1 MKIPAIK
8 KLVDNFSTEELQAAE
23 AALLEEQQPAIE
35 VEGDDEG
42 EKLTHL
48 LAAQFILLEMAE
60 KGVDYLTAL
69 RAYSGR
75 VRNSI
80 S

>member
-8 KLVDNFSTEELQAAE
+8 KAVENYTVEQLQAAE
-23 AALLEEQQPAIE
+23 AALLEEQPLPIE
-35 VEGDDEG
+35 IDGADEG
-42 EKLTHL
+42 ERLTHI
-48 LAAQFILLEMAE
+48 LAAIFVKQEMD
-60 KGVDYLTAL
+60 KGNDLMTAV
-69 RAYSGR
+69 RAYSQR

>member
-1 MKIPAIK
+1 MKIPSIK
-8 KLVDNFSTEELQAAE
+8 KLVDQYSFEELKAAE
-23 AALLEEQQPAIE
+23 EALLEEQVPGIE
-35 VEGDDEG
+35 VEGEDEG

-48 LAAQFILLEMAE
+48 MAAQFIKQEMDT
-60 KGVDYLTAL
+60 KGADYLSAL
-69 RAYSGR
+69 RTYSGR

>member
-8 KLVDNFSTEELQAAE
+8 KAVENYTVEQLQAAE
-23 AALLEEQQPAIE
+23 AALLEEQPLPIE
-35 VEGDDEG
+35 IEGADEG
-42 EKLTHL
+42 EKLTHI
-48 LAAQFILLEMAE
+48 LAAIFVKEEMDN
-60 KGVDYLTAL
+60 GSDLMTAV
-69 RAYSGR
+69 RAYSQR

>member
-8 KLVDNFSTEELQAAE
+8 KAVEGYTIQQLQQAE
-23 AALLEEQQPAIE
+23 AALMEEQPLPIDIE
-35 VEGDDEG
+35 GADDG
-42 EKLTHL
+42 EKLTHI
-48 LAAQFILLEMAE
+48 LAAIFVKEEMS
-60 KGVDYLTAL
+60 KGSDLMTAV
-69 RAYSGR
+69 RAYSQR

>member
-8 KLVDNFSTEELQAAE
+8 KAVENYSVEELMAAE
-23 AALLEEQQPAIE
+23 AALLEEQQPAIDI
-35 VEGDDEG
+35 EGADEG
-42 EKLTHL
+42 EKLTHV
-48 LAAQFILLEMAE
+48 LAAIFVKAEIE
-60 KGVDYLTAL
+60 KGSDLMTAV
-69 RAYSGR
+69 RAYSQR

>member
-8 KLVDNFSTEELQAAE
+8 KLVENFSLDQLKAAE
-23 AALLEEQQPAIE
+23 SALLEEQKPEIP

-42 EKLTHL
+42 EMLTHL
-48 LAAQFILLEMAE
+48 LAAQFIKEEME
-60 KGVDYLTAL
+60 KKGLDYLTAL

>member
-8 KLVDNFSTEELQAAE
+8 KAVENYTVAQLQQAE
-23 AALLEEQQPAIE
+23 AALLEEQPLPIE
-35 VEGDDEG
+35 IEGVDEG
-42 EKLTHL
+42 EKLTHI
-48 LAAQFILLEMAE
+48 LAALFVKEEIANGNDLM
-60 KGVDYLTAL
+60 TAV
-69 RAYSGR
+69 RAYSQR

>member
-8 KLVDNFSTEELQAAE
+8 KAVENFTIPQLQAAE
-23 AALLEEQQPAIE
+23 AALLEEQPLPVEIE
-35 VEGDDEG
+35 GVDDG
-42 EKLTHL
+42 EKLTHI
-48 LAAQFILLEMAE
+48 LAAIFVKEEME
-60 KGVDYLTAL
+60 KGVDLMTAV
-69 RAYSGR
+69 RAYSLR

>member
-1 MKIPAIK
+1 MKIPSIK
-8 KLVDNFSTEELQAAE
+8 KLVDQYSITQLKAAE
-23 AALLEEQQPAIE
+23 DALLDEQQPAIE

-42 EKLTHL
+42 EKLTHIM
-48 LAAQFILLEMAE
+48 AAQFIKEEME
-60 KGVDYLTAL
+60 QKGLDYLSAL
-69 RAYSGR
+69 RSYSGR

>member
-1 MKIPAIK
+1 MKITAIK
-8 KLVDNFSTEELQAAE
+8 KLVDQYSLLQLKAAE
-23 AALLEEQQPAIE
+23 EAMLEEQLPAIA

-42 EKLTHL
+42 EQLTHIM
-48 LAAQFILLEMAE
+48 AAQFIKQEME
-60 KGVDYLTAL
+60 QKGVDYLTAL
-69 RAYSGR
+69 RTYSGR

>member
-8 KLVDNFSTEELQAAE
+8 KAVENYTVQQLQAAE
-23 AALLEEQQPAIE
+23 AALLEEQPLPVEIE
-35 VEGDDEG
+35 GVDDG
-42 EKLTHL
+42 EKLTHI
-48 LAAQFILLEMAE
+48 LAAIFVKEEME
-60 KGVDYLTAL
+60 KGVDLMTAV
-69 RAYSGR
+69 RAYSQR